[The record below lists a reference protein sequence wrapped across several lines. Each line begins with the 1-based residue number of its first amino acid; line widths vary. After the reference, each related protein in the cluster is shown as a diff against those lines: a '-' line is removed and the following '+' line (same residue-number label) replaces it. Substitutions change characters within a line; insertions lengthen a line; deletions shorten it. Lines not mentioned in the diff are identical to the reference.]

1 MSLYTVLN
9 LACVDVNAISGAHA
23 ECQTSH
29 NAGFGQLDKY
39 SVVLHMKTEPHTVVV
54 NTDVTFD
61 QAKEIVKAVFD
72 FLTKEN
78 FLFNMCTAINSAAKK
93 QARLERGFF
102 MAKAEAGV
110 DVPSASG
117 VSAGLQY

>member
-1 MSLYTVLN
+1 MLN